1 MANFIVQF
9 PLKTEKYQEEIL
21 DRRFEIGRQMYNAL
35 VNVTQK
41 RYKEMIKTKQYR
53 NLLSLLLNDKKK
65 DKNIKKKHSRE
76 WIQKRKERLLI
87 TEKRQKE

>member
-1 MANFIVQF
+1 MQASFIGISQVI
-9 PLKTEKYQEEIL
+9 PTGSKL
-21 DRRFEIGRQMYNAL
+21 DI
-35 VNVTQK
+35 
-41 RYKEMIKTKQYR
+41 KESIA
-53 NLLSLLLNDKKK
+53 KK